1 MQGKYDIIVNV
12 KPFSQAVKAVDFD
25 SMSAS
30 SILARAVL
38 AMWGIDFFNEEQD
51 GYASVENAHIA

>member
-25 SMSAS
+25 SISAS
-30 SILARAVL
+30 SILARAVSGDKYDR
-38 AMWGIDFFNEEQD
+38 ANIIIG
-51 GYASVENAHIA
+51 NAY

>member
-1 MQGKYDIIVNV
+1 MVSTWGFGSYNFGSNPD
-12 KPFSQAVKAVDFD
+12 AV
-25 SMSAS
+25 
-30 SILARAVL
+30 VL

>member
-1 MQGKYDIIVNV
+1 
-12 KPFSQAVKAVDFD
+12 
-25 SMSAS
+25 
-30 SILARAVL
+30 L